1 MSRAFP
7 TIQAVLAATMAL
19 AGIAAQAQD
28 RTVYRC
34 VNAAGVIVFSDQECM
49 GNTAKVNI
57 KSPSEEELAK
67 RKAERDANNARDT
80 ALANQ
85 VQADRL
91 AREQAGRAAQEQQM
105 QVNRAQAEK
114 LEQERNQRNSA
125 VNSAPNVSQPV
136 PFTGP

>member
-7 TIQAVLAATMAL
+7 TLQAITLIAATL
-19 AGIAAQAQD
+19 VCGVAQAQD

-34 VNAAGVIVFSDQECM
+34 VNGAGVIVFSDKECM
-49 GNTAKVNI
+49 GNTSKINI

-67 RKAERDANNARDT
+67 RKAERDANNARDS

-91 AREQAGRAAQEQQM
+91 AREQAGRASQEQQM
-105 QVNRAQAEK
+105 QVNRSQAEK
-114 LEQERNQRNSA
+114 LEQERNQHNSS

-136 PFTGP
+136 PFTTP